1 MEIETHSDMAWEE
14 FVELTMEEMEHD
26 VVLNMQLCAMIR
38 LSQYYM
44 NGVNENNYLIAEA

>member
-1 MEIETHSDMAWEE
+1 MAIEAPDDMAWEE
-14 FVELTMEEMEHD
+14 FVELTMEELEHD

-44 NGVNENNYLIAEA
+44 NGVNENNYLIAET